1 MRIYLFLLLISA
13 AVTYL
18 VTPAVRLLA
27 RRAGAMTAVRDRD
40 VHDAVTPRL
49 GGVAMF
55 AGVAAAMLIASNVP
69 FLEGLF
75 LDSRQPFAILAAAGL
90 VCLLGAA
97 DDKWD
102 LDWVTKLAGQVLAA
116 VLLAWQGVSLVTLPI
131 GGVTVLSGRT
141 ALILTVLVVV
151 ISMNAVNFVDGLD
164 GLAAGVMAIGGSAFF
179 LYAYTLTRSASSS
192 DYSSLAALLTAG
204 LIGACLGF
212 LPHNMTRAR
221 IFMGDS
227 GSMMLGL
234 LLAASTIA
242 VTGQVDPGRLS
253 GADFFGQ
260 FLPILLPIGVMV
272 IPFLDFA
279 LAVVRRIGSG
289 KSPFHADQ
297 AHLHHRLLSLGHS
310 KRTAVLIMYTWTVV
324 VSVGLL
330 LPLVLTMRA
339 VVIFWVCGLL
349 FALLMTFDPL
359 RWRPGRHRK
368 ETDVPSL

>member
-1 MRIYLFLLLISA
+1 MRIYLFVLLISA

-18 VTPAVRLLA
+18 ITPAVRLLA
-27 RRAGAMTAVRDRD
+27 RRAGAMTAVRERD

-49 GGVAMF
+49 GGLAML
-55 AGVAAAMLIASNVP
+55 AGVAAAMVVASNIP

-75 LDSRQPFAILAAAGL
+75 EDTRQPWAILAAAGL

-102 LDWVTKLAGQVLAA
+102 LDWMTKLAGQILAA
-116 VLLAWQGVSLVTLPI
+116 MLLAWQGVSLVSLPI
-131 GGVTVLSGRT
+131 GGVTILSERS

-151 ISMNAVNFVDGLD
+151 VCMNAVNFVDGLD

-179 LYAYTLTRSASSS
+179 VYAYTLTRNASTT
-192 DYSSLAALLTAG
+192 DYSSLAALLTAVM
-204 LIGACLGF
+204 IGACLGF

-227 GSMMLGL
+227 GSMLLGL

-242 VTGQVDPGRLS
+242 VTGQVDPARLS

-289 KSPFHADQ
+289 KSPFHADK
-297 AHLHHRLLSLGHS
+297 AHLHHRLLRLGHS

-330 LPLVLTMRA
+330 LPIVLSAQA
-339 VVIFWVCGLL
+339 VLIFWACGLL
-349 FALLMTFDPL
+349 FALLLTFDPL
-359 RWRPGRHRK
+359 RWRPGRRRK
-368 ETDVPSL
+368 ESDVPST